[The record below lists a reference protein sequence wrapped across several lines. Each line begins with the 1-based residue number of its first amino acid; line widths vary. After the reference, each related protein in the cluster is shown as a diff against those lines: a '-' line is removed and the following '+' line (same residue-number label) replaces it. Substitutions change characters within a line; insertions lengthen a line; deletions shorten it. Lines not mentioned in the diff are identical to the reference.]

1 MSLPLQTI
9 ALLQAARD
17 MAKGLPADAVL
28 LLVETPL
35 DWVEVQQK
43 LVGCRLFVAAD
54 RPALT
59 KSLHESE
66 DWNVIELDPEPLPI
80 QERMSNALLKAVTD
94 EQLKPGAHVVVLYN
108 GIATMADAPEPFDS
122 LSVLH
127 LGEHLERMT
136 AADLRK
142 LGSGIPQDVLK
153 AVVDLSTEIGREG
166 REGHPVGTVIVVG
179 DTRKV
184 QSHSRFLNF
193 NPFRGYT
200 KAERDIRDRKVREQ
214 IKEVAKL
221 DGAILI
227 NRDGIAEAACVYL
240 DVPADG
246 GDAEQRLRQPARGRR
261 GDQQEDQSDCV
272 LREPIVGHDAG
283 VSTWR
288 RAAADRAAGPAARL
302 AAAETGNAGRRVSE
316 KKAFNHE
323 GTKNTKENFMKPGIV
338 FRL

>member
-1 MSLPLQTI
+1 MNLPLQTI

-28 LLVETPL
+28 LLTETPL
-35 DWVEVQQK
+35 DWAEVQQK
-43 LVGCRLFVAAD
+43 LVGCRLFIAAEN
-54 RPALT
+54 PALT
-59 KSLHESE
+59 KTLKETE

-108 GIATMADAPEPFDS
+108 GIATLDDAPEPIDS
-122 LSVLH
+122 LSVIH

-153 AVVDLSTEIGREG
+153 AVVELATEIGREG

-179 DTRKV
+179 DARKV
-184 QSHSRFLNF
+184 QAHSRFLNY

-200 KAERDIRDRKVREQ
+200 KSERDIRDRKVREQ

-227 NRDGIAEAACVYL
+227 SREGIAEAACVYL
-240 DVPADG
+240 DVSADG
-246 GDAEQRLRQPARGRR
+246 V
-261 GDQQEDQSDCV
+261 V
-272 LREPIVGHDAG
+272 LSKGFGSRH
-283 VSTWR
+283 
-288 RAAADRAAGPAARL
+288 L
-302 AAAETGNAGRRVSE
+302 AAASISKKTKAIAFCVSQSSGTTRVFQAGEEVLRIEPLDRPHVWQPLKLE
-316 KKAFNHE
+316 AQE
-323 GTKNTKENFMKPGIV
+323 DE
-338 FRL
+338 